1 MIVCYTPRWTPP
13 AACYARWVGS
23 RVPLAPRA
31 GGRPRRSSHCSRAA
45 AFTAPWAAQFMCIA
59 RCRPCRPAPPDHAAT
74 SLDAPDAAS
83 PRPTNRT
90 FVGGA
95 RSQIGECG
103 VLLRHQP
110 RRSQLVCT
118 RSPLSSAQPFT
129 QQSTWTSLR
138 AWSLAAHQRQYHAP
152 QPLQRVSASLCAAE
166 ACGRRVRLCTAQLY
180 VCTCLV
186 W

>member
-1 MIVCYTPRWTPP
+1 MNKFGPPPPP
-13 AACYARWVGS
+13 AMPAGS
-23 RVPLAPRA
+23 ASRLALAPRT
-31 GGRPRRSSHCSRAA
+31 GGRPRRSSWCSRAA

-59 RCRPCRPAPPDHAAT
+59 RCRPCRPAPADHAAT